1 MILHCVFCNFRAEI
15 PKEDRFK
22 VMKGLEDLCDAFEGV
37 IAFDYGTN
45 LDFEKK
51 SQDHG
56 EGFIIRFVDQAAVEI
71 YADDPRHQ
79 RLGGQLCD
87 LCVGGADGIIVYDLE
102 V

>member
-1 MILHCVFCNFRAEI
+1 MILHCVFCNFRDDVPRAA
-15 PKEDRFK
+15 RFG
-22 VMKGLEDLCDAFEGV
+22 VMQDLRDLCAGFDGV
-37 IAFDYGTN
+37 LGFDFGTN

-56 EGFIIRFVDQAAVEI
+56 EGFIIRFADRAAVDV
-71 YADDPRHQ
+71 YAGNARHKE
-79 RLGGQLCD
+79 LGGQLCD